1 MNKLVHPLFTLKP
14 LVDALFTSTRE
25 QANKRIAIVIYFFS
39 NTPVSGTNP
48 YFSNSFANILV
59 QLFT

>member
-14 LVDALFTSTRE
+14 LVDALFAPTRE

-39 NTPVSGTNP
+39 HTPVSGTYP